1 MTNRPDAVSAL
12 SITALLSQYAIDQR
26 DGQIIIAHVL
36 GVSRASLIAHPERRV
51 DAARAKIAQN
61 LLARRVAGEPV
72 AYLLGTREFY
82 GRDFVVS
89 AATLIPRPETELLV
103 ERTLASITGHLLAAN
118 RTDAGV
124 SKLINNHP
132 SILDLG
138 TGSGAIAISIALE
151 SPTTRVVATD
161 ISLAALQVA
170 TDNAQRLNASV
181 EFIESD
187 WYAKLTGR
195 RFDFIVSN
203 PPYVA
208 GGDAHLSVGD
218 LRFEPQSA
226 LTDESADGLR
236 SIRAIIAGA
245 SAHLAPGG
253 WLLFEHGYDQAVP
266 CQALLLKAGFT
277 NLISI
282 KDLAGI
288 PRVAGGQIR

>member
-1 MTNRPDAVSAL
+1 M
-12 SITALLSQYAIDQR
+12 IDQR
-26 DGQIIIAHVL
+26 EGQIILAHVL
-36 GVSRASLIAHPERRV
+36 GVSRASVIAHPERRV
-51 DAARAKIAQN
+51 DPAKAIIAQN
-61 LLARRVAGEPV
+61 LLARRVAGEPI

-103 ERTLASITGHLLAAN
+103 EQALARITGHLLSTS
-118 RTDAGV
+118 RTGASV
-124 SKLINNHP
+124 TQLVNPHP

-151 SPTTRVVATD
+151 SPASHVVAAD
-161 ISLAALQVA
+161 MSVAALQVA
-170 TDNAQRLNASV
+170 TDNAQRLIAPV

-195 RFDFIVSN
+195 RFDLIVSN

-208 GGDAHLSVGD
+208 GGDAHLSMGD
-218 LRFEPQSA
+218 LRFEPQLA
-226 LTDESADGLR
+226 LTDDSADGLR

-245 SAHLAPGG
+245 SAHLVPGG

-266 CQALLLKAGFT
+266 CQALLLKAGFA

>member
-1 MTNRPDAVSAL
+1 
-12 SITALLSQYAIDQR
+12 
-26 DGQIIIAHVL
+26 VL
-36 GVSRASLIAHPERRV
+36 GVSRASVIAHPERRV
-51 DAARAKIAQN
+51 DPAKAIIAQN
-61 LLARRVAGEPV
+61 LLARRVAGEPI

-103 ERTLASITGHLLAAN
+103 EQALARITGHLLSTSRTGASVTQLAN
-118 RTDAGV
+118 P
-124 SKLINNHP
+124 HP

-151 SPTTRVVATD
+151 SPASHVVAAD
-161 ISLAALQVA
+161 MSVAALQVA
-170 TDNAQRLNASV
+170 TDNAQRLIAPV

-195 RFDFIVSN
+195 RFDLIVSN

-208 GGDAHLSVGD
+208 GGDAHLSMGD
-218 LRFEPQSA
+218 LRFEPQLA
-226 LTDESADGLR
+226 LTDDSADGLR

-245 SAHLAPGG
+245 SAHLVPGG
-253 WLLFEHGYDQAVP
+253 WLLLEHGYDQAVP
-266 CQALLLKAGFT
+266 CQTLLLQAGFA
-277 NLISI
+277 NLTSI

>member
-1 MTNRPDAVSAL
+1 M
-12 SITALLSQYAIDQR
+12 IDQR
-26 DGQIIIAHVL
+26 EGQIILAHVL
-36 GVSRASLIAHPERRV
+36 GVSRASVIAHPERRV
-51 DAARAKIAQN
+51 DPAKAIIAQN
-61 LLARRVAGEPV
+61 LLARRVAGEPI

-103 ERTLASITGHLLAAN
+103 EQALARITGHLLSVS
-118 RTDAGV
+118 RTGASV
-124 SKLINNHP
+124 TQLVNPHP

-151 SPTTRVVATD
+151 SPASHVVAAD
-161 ISLAALQVA
+161 MSVAALQVA

-187 WYAKLTGR
+187 WYARLSGR
-195 RFDFIVSN
+195 RFDLIVSN

-218 LRFEPQSA
+218 LRFEPQLA

-245 SAHLAPGG
+245 SAHLVPGG

-266 CQALLLKAGFT
+266 CQALLLKAGFA

>member
-1 MTNRPDAVSAL
+1 MTDRPDAISTL
-12 SITALLSQYAIDQR
+12 SITALLSQYALDQR
-26 DGQIIIAHVL
+26 EGQIILAHVL
-36 GVSRASLIAHPERRV
+36 GVSRASVIAHPERRV
-51 DAARAKIAQN
+51 DPAKAMIAQN
-61 LLARRVAGEPV
+61 LLARRVAGEPI

-89 AATLIPRPETELLV
+89 AATLIPRPETEFLV
-103 ERTLASITGHLLAAN
+103 ERALASITGHLLSAN
-118 RTDAGV
+118 LTDAGV
-124 SKLINNHP
+124 SKLINDHP

-151 SPTTRVVATD
+151 SPTTRVVAAD

-187 WYAKLTGR
+187 WYARLSGR
-195 RFDFIVSN
+195 RFDLIVSN

-218 LRFEPQSA
+218 LRFEPQLA

-245 SAHLAPGG
+245 SAHLVPGG

-266 CQALLLKAGFT
+266 CQALLLKAGFA

>member
-1 MTNRPDAVSAL
+1 M
-12 SITALLSQYAIDQR
+12 IDQR
-26 DGQIIIAHVL
+26 EGQIILAHVL
-36 GVSRASLIAHPERRV
+36 GVSRASVIAHPERRV
-51 DAARAKIAQN
+51 DPAKAIIAQN
-61 LLARRVAGEPV
+61 LLARRVAGEPI

-89 AATLIPRPETELLV
+89 AATLIPRPETEFLV
-103 ERTLASITGHLLAAN
+103 ERALASITGHLLSAN
-118 RTDAGV
+118 LTDAGV
-124 SKLINNHP
+124 SKLINDHP

-151 SPTTRVVATD
+151 SPTTRVVAAD

-187 WYAKLTGR
+187 WYARLSGR
-195 RFDFIVSN
+195 RFDLIVSN

-218 LRFEPQSA
+218 LRFEPQLA

-245 SAHLAPGG
+245 SAHLVPGG

-266 CQALLLKAGFT
+266 CQALLLKAGFA

>member
-26 DGQIIIAHVL
+26 EGQIILAHVL

-61 LLARRVAGEPV
+61 LLARRMAGEPV

-89 AATLIPRPETELLV
+89 PATLIPRPETEFLV
-103 ERTLASITGHLLAAN
+103 ERALASITGHLLSAN
-118 RTDAGV
+118 LTDAGV
-124 SKLINNHP
+124 SKLINDHP

-151 SPTTRVVATD
+151 SPTTRVVAAD

-195 RFDFIVSN
+195 RFDLIVSN

-218 LRFEPQSA
+218 LRFEPQLA

-245 SAHLAPGG
+245 SAHLVPGG

-266 CQALLLKAGFT
+266 CQALLLKAGFA

-288 PRVAGGQIR
+288 PRVTGGQIR

>member
-1 MTNRPDAVSAL
+1 M
-12 SITALLSQYAIDQR
+12 IDQR
-26 DGQIIIAHVL
+26 EGQIILAHVL
-36 GVSRASLIAHPERRV
+36 GVSRASVIAHPERRV
-51 DAARAKIAQN
+51 DPAKAIIAQN
-61 LLARRVAGEPV
+61 LLARRVAGEPI

-103 ERTLASITGHLLAAN
+103 EQALARITGHLLSTSRTGASVTQLAN
-118 RTDAGV
+118 P
-124 SKLINNHP
+124 HP

-151 SPTTRVVATD
+151 SPASHVVAAD
-161 ISLAALQVA
+161 MSVAALQVA

-187 WYAKLTGR
+187 WYAMLTGR
-195 RFDFIVSN
+195 RFDLIVSN

-208 GGDAHLSVGD
+208 GGDAHLSMGD
-218 LRFEPQSA
+218 LRFEPQLA
-226 LTDESADGLR
+226 LTDDSADGLR

-245 SAHLAPGG
+245 SAHLVPGG
-253 WLLFEHGYDQAVP
+253 WLLLEHGYDQAVL
-266 CQALLLKAGFT
+266 CQALLLQAGFA

>member
-1 MTNRPDAVSAL
+1 MTDRPDAVSTL
-12 SITALLSQYAIDQR
+12 SITALLSRYVIDQR
-26 DGQIIIAHVL
+26 EGQIILAHVL
-36 GVSRASLIAHPERRV
+36 GVSRASVIAHPERRV
-51 DAARAKIAQN
+51 DPAKAIIAQN
-61 LLARRVAGEPV
+61 LLARRVAGEPI

-103 ERTLASITGHLLAAN
+103 EQALARITGHLLSTSRTGASVTQLAN
-118 RTDAGV
+118 P
-124 SKLINNHP
+124 HP

-151 SPTTRVVATD
+151 SPASHVVAAD
-161 ISLAALQVA
+161 MSVAALQVA
-170 TDNAQRLNASV
+170 TDNAQRLIAPV

-195 RFDFIVSN
+195 KFDLIVSN

-208 GGDAHLSVGD
+208 GGDAHLSMGD
-218 LRFEPQSA
+218 LRFEPQLA
-226 LTDESADGLR
+226 LTDDSADGLR

-245 SAHLAPGG
+245 SAHLVPGG
-253 WLLFEHGYDQAVP
+253 WLLLEHGYDQAVP
-266 CQALLLKAGFT
+266 CQALLLQAGFA
-277 NLISI
+277 NLTSI

>member
-1 MTNRPDAVSAL
+1 M
-12 SITALLSQYAIDQR
+12 IDQR
-26 DGQIIIAHVL
+26 EGQIILAHVL
-36 GVSRASLIAHPERRV
+36 GVSRASVIAHPERRV
-51 DAARAKIAQN
+51 DPAKAIIAQN
-61 LLARRVAGEPV
+61 LLARRVAGEPI

-103 ERTLASITGHLLAAN
+103 EQALARITGHLLSTSRTGASVTQLAN
-118 RTDAGV
+118 P
-124 SKLINNHP
+124 HP

-151 SPTTRVVATD
+151 SPASHVVAAD
-161 ISLAALQVA
+161 MSVAALQVA
-170 TDNAQRLNASV
+170 TDNAQRLIAPV

-195 RFDFIVSN
+195 RFDLIVSN

-208 GGDAHLSVGD
+208 GGDAHLSMGD
-218 LRFEPQSA
+218 LRFEPQLA
-226 LTDESADGLR
+226 LTDDSADGLR

-245 SAHLAPGG
+245 SAHLVPGG
-253 WLLFEHGYDQAVP
+253 WLLLEHGYDQAVP
-266 CQALLLKAGFT
+266 CQTLLLQAGFA